1 MKRLVLTLALVVV
14 FCAEGAFAAPKKGT
28 MTDARDGESYQ
39 TVRIG
44 KQIWMAE
51 NLKVK
56 TEGSWC
62 YEDKETNCQKYG
74 RLYNW
79 DAAKVA
85 CPAGWHLPSK
95 EELEMLLKAV
105 GGTLVKSEG
114 EEIVWWSDTGKKLK
128 STSGWKEKEGENG
141 NGDDAFGF
149 SALAAGGRSYD
160 SGYIQEGVE
169 AHFWS
174 STGYDDADAYY
185 MGLYN
190 FGDVAGLF
198 GGENGSGF
206 SVRCL
211 QD

>member
-85 CPAGWHLPSK
+85 CPVGWHLPSK
-95 EELEMLLKAV
+95 EEFEILFKFV
-105 GGTLVKSEG
+105 GGVQENAWKWENA
-114 EEIVWWSDTGKKLK
+114 GKMLK
-128 STSGWKEKEGENG
+128 STNGWNEYGGKNG
-141 NGDDAFGF
+141 NGTDAFGF
-149 SALAAGGRSYD
+149 SALPAGYRNNNGDFSD
-160 SGYIQEGVE
+160 EGDD
-169 AHFWS
+169 AYFWS
-174 STGYDDADAYY
+174 STEDYSSAYY
-185 MGLYN
+185 MNLRYSVVTALLGLSN
-190 FGDVAGLF
+190 KNLGV
-198 GGENGSGF
+198 
-206 SVRCL
+206 SVRCVK
-211 QD
+211 D

>member
-1 MKRLVLTLALVVV
+1 MKRLALTLALVVV

-85 CPAGWHLPSK
+85 CPVGWHLPSK
-95 EELEMLLKAV
+95 EEFEILLKFV
-105 GGTLVKSEG
+105 GGVQENAWKWENA
-114 EEIVWWSDTGKKLK
+114 GKMLK
-128 STSGWKEKEGENG
+128 STNGWNEYGGKDG
-141 NGDDAFGF
+141 NGTDAFGF
-149 SALAAGGRSYD
+149 SALPAGYRTGGYRIGNEGYD
-160 SGYIQEGVE
+160 GEGDY
-169 AHFWS
+169 AYFWS
-174 STGYDDADAYY
+174 STEDFSGYAYCMFLDFYIVDANLHNNIKNY
-185 MGLYN
+185 
-190 FGDVAGLF
+190 
-198 GGENGSGF
+198 GF
-206 SVRCL
+206 SVRCVK
-211 QD
+211 D

>member
-1 MKRLVLTLALVVV
+1 MKRLALTLALVVV

-39 TVRIG
+39 TVGIG

-85 CPAGWHLPSK
+85 CPVGWHLPSK
-95 EELEMLLKAV
+95 EEFEILLKFV
-105 GGTLVKSEG
+105 GGVQENAWKWENA
-114 EEIVWWSDTGKKLK
+114 GKMLK
-128 STSGWKEKEGENG
+128 STNGWNEYGGKNG
-141 NGDDAFGF
+141 NGTDAFGF
-149 SALAAGGRSYD
+149 SALPAGNRNNNGDFSD
-160 SGYIQEGVE
+160 EGDDVD
-169 AHFWS
+169 FWS
-174 STGYDDADAYY
+174 STEDYSSAYY
-185 MGLYN
+185 MHLRYSVVTALLGLSN
-190 FGDVAGLF
+190 KNLWV
-198 GGENGSGF
+198 
-206 SVRCL
+206 SVRCVK
-211 QD
+211 D

>member
-28 MTDARDGESYQ
+28 MTDARDGESFQ
-39 TVRIG
+39 TVKIG

-85 CPAGWHLPSK
+85 CPVGWHLPSK
-95 EELEMLLKAV
+95 EEFEALFVAV
-105 GGTLVKSEG
+105 GGEDVA
-114 EEIVWWSDTGKKLK
+114 GKKLK
-128 STSGWKEKEGENG
+128 SISGWEKNG
-141 NGDDAFGF
+141 NGDDAFAF
-149 SALAAGGRSYD
+149 SALPAGGRNYY
-160 SGYIQEGVE
+160 GNYYREGDL
-169 AHFWS
+169 AFFWS
-174 STGYDDADAYY
+174 STEYNSDNAYNMYLNFNFDYAYLDDYY
-185 MGLYN
+185 KFN
-190 FGDVAGLF
+190 
-198 GGENGSGF
+198 GF

-211 QD
+211 KD

>member
-1 MKRLVLTLALVVV
+1 MKRLALTLALVVV

-39 TVRIG
+39 TVKIG
-44 KQIWMAE
+44 SQTWMAE

-62 YEDKETNCQKYG
+62 YEDKESNCQKYG

-79 DAAKVA
+79 DAAKSA

-95 EELEMLLKAV
+95 GEFEALFVAV
-105 GGTLVKSEG
+105 GGKDVAG
-114 EEIVWWSDTGKKLK
+114 MKLK
-128 STSGWKEKEGENG
+128 STSDWKENG

-149 SALAAGGRSYD
+149 SALPAGNRFDYGHCD
-160 SGYIQEGVE
+160 GEGIS
-169 AHFWS
+169 ANFWS
-174 STGYDDADAYY
+174 FSEDNSYRAYNIY
-185 MGLYN
+185 LYYNHGKAGQYNYSKNGGL
-190 FGDVAGLF
+190 
-198 GGENGSGF
+198 

-211 QD
+211 KD